1 MPERSAPF
9 QIAAVVLLIMGACFT
24 FFPSLIYIIVG
35 IGVIH
40 LTISGGAFLLTI
52 GVLGVLAFVIGVAS
66 GIFVLRKRRL
76 IFSFFGACL
85 MLTVGGLMSVI
96 TWFAAGF
103 YGMPIVMFS
112 VMSLVFLAMARK
124 GFSQKNRASRN
135 EET

>member
-85 MLTVGGLMSVI
+85 MLTVGGLM
-96 TWFAAGF
+96 
-103 YGMPIVMFS
+103 PIVMFS
-112 VMSLVFLAMARK
+112 VLSLVFLAMARK